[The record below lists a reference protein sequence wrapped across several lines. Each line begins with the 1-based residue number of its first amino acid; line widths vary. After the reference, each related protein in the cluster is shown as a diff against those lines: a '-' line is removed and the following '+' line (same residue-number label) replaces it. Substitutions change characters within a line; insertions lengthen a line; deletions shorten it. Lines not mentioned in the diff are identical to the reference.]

1 MNAVWNDVR
10 FGLRLLQH
18 NPGFA
23 FVAVLTLA
31 LGIGFNTAIFTLID
45 AVMFKTLPVSHPDE
59 LVLFQWTTSGRLAGL
74 FKNHFEWAGCPQA
87 DGAQSNCSFSYEV
100 FRAMYEHSAGFS
112 GLFANAGPYEM
123 SVMVNGRAHLG
134 DAALVSGDYFPTL
147 GIQPTLGRTLRPE
160 DDESGSPVAV
170 VSYNEWRK
178 RFGGNPAIV
187 GQTIT
192 VGNLPVTIVGVA
204 PPDFFGLQP
213 GYGYDLWLP
222 LHLLPRLKLSWF
234 GGFSLSE
241 SRSWWLQVAG
251 RQKPGMS
258 AAEAIAQAD
267 AVFQRSF
274 AASLGSSKNVEIPR
288 LRTVSVA
295 RGLDS
300 LRHQFSK
307 PLGALMAL
315 VGLVLLIA
323 CANVAGLLL
332 TRATGREREMSVR
345 VALGAR
351 PAQLTRQLL
360 VESLLLSALGGAA
373 GWVLSL
379 WGTDLLE
386 AFVGGGDT
394 FQILGVGPDWR
405 VLGFTLAVT
414 LVAGLLAGLAPAVRA
429 GGTEVTPALK
439 GGLFAGGR
447 PHGRSRLSL
456 GLGKGLVVAQVA
468 LALLVIC
475 AAGLFARTLVN
486 LESVRLGFNE
496 RNLLLFKIA
505 PELSA
510 YTGDQSRD
518 LYKKAQQKLAAL
530 PGVTSVSWSSFPLI
544 GNWRFDTDVKLA
556 GREFSNIQL
565 LWVGPRFFETMG
577 IPVLSGR
584 DVSLQDDHGSPIV
597 TVVNQAFAREVGE
610 SHPIGL
616 QLTGDFSDSKN
627 SEIVGMVADAK
638 YSSLRER
645 PKPTLYLAELQGG
658 IPGVTFEIRTATDPK
673 ALVPVVRQTLARLA
687 PDVPLAEVKTQTD
700 LIGESVST
708 QRDVARLAG
717 LFAFLALGLACIGL
731 YGLVAYSVARR
742 TGEIGLR
749 MALGA
754 AREEVLKMVLGTGA
768 KLAVAGIAIGVALS
782 LALTRLIAGM
792 LYGVGGSDPLTLAL
806 ASLLLAAVTLLAC
819 YIPARRAMRIDPS
832 TALRYE

>member
-1 MNAVWNDVR
+1 MGSFWQDVKY
-10 FGLRLLQH
+10 GLRVLGRS
-18 NPGFA
+18 PA
-23 FVAVLTLA
+23 FTAIAILILA
-31 LGIGFNTAIFTLID
+31 LGIGLNTAIFTLID
-45 AVMFKTLPVSHPDE
+45 AVMLKTLPVSHPDE
-59 LVLFQWTTSGRLAGL
+59 LVLFQWTTSKRLAGV

-87 DGAQSNCSFSYEV
+87 GGAETNCSFSYEV
-100 FRAMYEHSAGFS
+100 FQAMHEHSGDFS
-112 GLFANAGPYEM
+112 GLFADAGPYEM
-123 SVMVNGRAHLG
+123 SVNVNGRAYLA
-134 DAALVSGDYFPTL
+134 DAGLVSGDYFPTL
-147 GIQPTLGRTLRPE
+147 GIRPILGRALRPE

-170 VSYNEWRK
+170 VSYNEWHK

-187 GQTIT
+187 GQTIA

-213 GYGYDLWLP
+213 GYAYDLWLP

-234 GGFSLSE
+234 GGFSLGD
-241 SRSWWLQVAG
+241 SRSWWLQIVG
-251 RQKPGMS
+251 RRDPGVS
-258 AAEAIAQAD
+258 ATEAAAQAD

-288 LRTVSVA
+288 LRTVSIA

-300 LRHQFSK
+300 LRRKFSE
-307 PLGALMAL
+307 PLDALMAL

-332 TRATGREREMSVR
+332 TRATGRQREMSVR
-345 VALGAR
+345 LALGAS
-351 PAQLTRQLL
+351 PARLTRQLL
-360 VESLLLSALGGAA
+360 VESILLCALGGAA
-373 GWVLSL
+373 GWVLAL
-379 WGTDLLE
+379 WGTGLLE
-386 AFVGGGDT
+386 ALIGGDWI
-394 FQILGVGPDWR
+394 QILGASPDWR

-414 LVAGLLAGLAPAVRA
+414 LVAGLLAGLVPAVRA
-429 GGTEVTPALK
+429 GRTDVNPALK
-439 GGLFAGGR
+439 GGLLAGGR
-447 PHGRSRLSL
+447 LRGPSRLSL

-475 AAGLFARTLVN
+475 TAGLFTRTLIN

-496 RNLLLFKIA
+496 RNLLLFRIDPKM
-505 PELSA
+505 SA
-510 YTGDQSRD
+510 YTEVQSRD
-518 LYKKAQQKLAAL
+518 LYKRARQRLSAL

-544 GNWRFDTDVKLA
+544 SKWRFDTDVKLA
-556 GREFSNIQL
+556 GREFSKVQL
-565 LWVGPRFFETMG
+565 LWVGPGFFETMG

-584 DVSLQDDHGSPIV
+584 DVGLQDDHGAPIV
-597 TVVNQAFAREVGE
+597 AVVNQSFAREIGE

-616 QLTGDFSDSKN
+616 QLSGDFFGSKN
-627 SEIVGMVADAK
+627 SEIVGMVADSRYAF
-638 YSSLRER
+638 LRER

-658 IPGVTFEIRTATDPK
+658 IPGVTFEVRAATDPK
-673 ALVPVVRQTLARLA
+673 LLVPAVRQTLARLA
-687 PDVPLAEVKTQTD
+687 PDVPLADVKTQSD

-708 QRDVARLAG
+708 QRDVADLAG

-754 AREEVLKMVLGTGA
+754 AREEVLRMVLGTGV
-768 KLAVAGIAIGVALS
+768 KLAVAGIAIGIGLS
-782 LALTRLIAGM
+782 LALTRLIASM

-819 YIPARRAMRIDPS
+819 YIPARRATRIDPS